1 MRRIVLYL
9 LVLIASQS
17 CVAQKNKNMKTNDRF
32 DYEYYQ
38 RKIGKD
44 KIDCEVYRE
53 PDGTLVEIFISHDE
67 NSVYMIEPMT
77 FVEHIRN
84 YYKNNILK
92 KEGYFFYC
100 SSVKVGPWKEYD
112 EKGNLIKETDE
123 SAKFEKLAMKPIDVL
138 RWMEKQG
145 WLNLTTGEGQQSY
158 FSNNPFRISFVP
170 NNKSNYKG
178 NTHAKWCIN
187 KNEMYG
193 YETFLLDAETKE
205 LIYQGKTFM
214 EE

>member
-92 KEGYFFYC
+92 KEGYFF
-100 SSVKVGPWKEYD
+100 
-112 EKGNLIKETDE
+112 I
-123 SAKFEKLAMKPIDVL
+123 AQVL
-138 RWMEKQG
+138 RLVLGKNMM
-145 WLNLTTGEGQQSY
+145 
-158 FSNNPFRISFVP
+158 R
-170 NNKSNYKG
+170 KG
-178 NTHAKWCIN
+178 T
-187 KNEMYG
+187 
-193 YETFLLDAETKE
+193 
-205 LIYQGKTFM
+205 
-214 EE
+214 